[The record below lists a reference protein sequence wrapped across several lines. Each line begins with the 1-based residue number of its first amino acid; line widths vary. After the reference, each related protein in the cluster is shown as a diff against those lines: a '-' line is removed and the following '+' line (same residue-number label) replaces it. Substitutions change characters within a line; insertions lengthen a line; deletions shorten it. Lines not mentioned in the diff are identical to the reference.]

1 MLIHK
6 RRKVAGV
13 KRIKGEAKGE
23 TRVIGQERNG
33 ASYCEEIGDR
43 AKAQILAI
51 PTLAT
56 MLPAGWQCG
65 SDRLGV
71 FKGLRRVVMIMDM

>member
-1 MLIHK
+1 MLIRK

-23 TRVIGQERNG
+23 TKVIGQEPDG
-33 ASYCEEIGDR
+33 ASYCEEIGDC

-56 MLPAGWQCG
+56 MLPAGWQWG
-65 SDRLGV
+65 SDRPGA
-71 FKGLRRVVMIMDM
+71 FKGLRRVVLIMDM